1 MFTTT
6 SKSED
11 DYYDGPPPPDKIQSN
26 KPKLPSNRI
35 TPVKAKT
42 NKVDADPLPDSVQT
56 FQTLA
61 STSGSINLNHIDT
74 QTKVATASSYQHTH
88 NANNAQIGSE
98 KSFFVSKIIRQK
110 DIETKKRDLTLKVN
124 SLATYTT
131 VKDDPR
137 RQQITSELLQS
148 DILFLEIKEIKDD
161 DVEPR
166 YVVFGE
172 GEPLCKDHAD
182 ISAE

>member
-26 KPKLPSNRI
+26 KPKLPSNRV
-35 TPVKAKT
+35 TPVKDKT
-42 NKVDADPLPDSVQT
+42 DKVDADPLPDSVQS

-61 STSGSINLNHIDT
+61 STPGSTNLYHIDT
-74 QTKVATASSYQHTH
+74 QTKVVKAYSYQHTH

-98 KSFFVSKIIRQK
+98 KSFFVPKIVRQN

-124 SLATYTT
+124 SLVTYTKVT
-131 VKDDPR
+131 DDPR
-137 RQQITSELLQS
+137 RQ
-148 DILFLEIKEIKDD
+148 
-161 DVEPR
+161 
-166 YVVFGE
+166 
-172 GEPLCKDHAD
+172 
-182 ISAE
+182 